1 MQVQTH
7 LPSASHAPLVV
18 FVVTSPAGV
27 EAESAGGGGDAD
39 DDVCGGGGDAD
50 DDVCGGGGDATVGQ
64 DDIVGCVDKGTGVS
78 LPTTRSRGKLARL

>member
-1 MQVQTH
+1 M
-7 LPSASHAPLVV
+7 
-18 FVVTSPAGV
+18 V
-27 EAESAGGGGDAD
+27 EAEQKAAGGGGGDADDVCGGGGDAD